1 MYEKR
6 QNTYISNNMYLQ
18 TSWKVLYMN
27 DRFHYHDASGYA
39 NLTEVRYQ
47 DIDVA
52 ILWAWKGLVYG
63 HGGR

>member
-6 QNTYISNNMYLQ
+6 QNTYISNNMYLLV
-18 TSWKVLYMN
+18 SWKVLYTN
-27 DRFHYHDASGYA
+27 DRFQYHDASGYA
-39 NLTEVRYQ
+39 NLTEVGYR